1 MNLKRILLVAKKTL
15 VETLRDPILL
25 VFVLGLPA
33 FFMLICYIGYG
44 HTPKTATYPIL
55 LLSNTNKADSLLAEV
70 SAAVYSDGRPNF
82 EVITIKSREEAENA
96 LKDRRAA
103 ALLIL
108 EEESDGLVHYTIRG
122 DALYMNFI
130 KASTQLEAVI
140 IPWLEREQGK
150 PERFVLQV
158 KPLAHPRPISEFEA
172 YVPGMM
178 VFAILLIIP
187 QTAMLIGRERRWGTL
202 RRLDLSLLR
211 PAEFLGGLCLS
222 QLVVAAIQVLLM
234 FGAALALG
242 FQNRGS
248 LLLAL
253 IIGIILAFS
262 SVGMGLL
269 LGCFMRTDTD
279 ALNTGSSVS
288 MIQVFLSGAFFAM
301 PTPIL
306 FTLLDHPINL
316 FDFIPASHSMLALQQ
331 VLSGGANL
339 AEVGFRTGASLL
351 LSLLYFVI
359 GVLVYRRLNDKQ
371 IFYR

>member
-1 MNLKRILLVAKKTL
+1 MNLRRTLLIARKTI

-55 LLSNTNKADSLLAEV
+55 LLTNTDKADALLTKI
-70 SAAVYSDGRPNF
+70 STAAYSDGRPNF
-82 EVITIKSREEAENA
+82 ALMSIGNREEAETS
-96 LKDRRAA
+96 LKDRKAA
-103 ALLIL
+103 ALLNL
-108 EEESDGLVHYTIRG
+108 EEDSAGQVHYTIRG

-130 KASTQLEAVI
+130 KASSQLEAVI
-140 IPWLEREQGK
+140 IPWLEKQQGK
-150 PERFVLQV
+150 PERFLLQE
-158 KPLAHPRPISEFEA
+158 KPLDHPRPISEFEA

-178 VFAILLIIP
+178 IFAILLIIP

-211 PAEFLGGLCLS
+211 PSELLGGLCLS
-222 QLVVAAIQVLLM
+222 QLAVAALQVLLM
-234 FGAALALG
+234 FAAALALG

-253 IIGIILAFS
+253 GIGIILAFS

-269 LGCFMRTDTD
+269 LGCFIRTDTD
-279 ALNTGSSVS
+279 ALNTGSAVS

-316 FDFIPASHSMLALQQ
+316 FDFLPASHGMLALQQ
-331 VLSGGANL
+331 VLSGGASL
-339 AEVGFRTGASLL
+339 TEVAFRTTATLV
-351 LSLLYFVI
+351 LSMFYFFVC
-359 GVLVYRRLNDKQ
+359 VLVYRRLK
-371 IFYR
+371 Y

>member
-1 MNLKRILLVAKKTL
+1 MNLKRTLLVAKKTL

-25 VFVLGLPA
+25 VLVLALPA

-44 HTPKTATYPIL
+44 HTPKTATYPVL
-55 LLSNTNKADSLLAEV
+55 VLSNTNKAEGLLAEV
-70 SAAVYSDGRPNF
+70 KAAAYSDGRPNF
-82 EVITIKSREEAENA
+82 KLITINSREDAEKE
-96 LKDRRAA
+96 LKDRKTA
-103 ALLIL
+103 ALLML
-108 EEESDGLVHYTIRG
+108 EEESDGLLGFTIRG

-140 IPWLEREQGK
+140 IPWLEKEQGK
-150 PERFVLQV
+150 PERFLLQV
-158 KPLAHPRPISEFEA
+158 NPLAHPRSISEFES

-202 RRLDLSLLR
+202 RRLDMSLLR

-222 QLVVAAIQVLLM
+222 QLVVAAIQVLVM

-253 IIGIILAFS
+253 VIGINLAFS

-279 ALNTGSSVS
+279 ALNTGSAVS

-301 PTPIL
+301 PTPVL

-331 VLSGGANL
+331 VLSGGATL
-339 AEVGFRTGASLL
+339 AEVGFRTTATLL
-351 LSLLYFVI
+351 LSLVYFFI
-359 GVLVYRRLNDKQ
+359 GIIVYRRLNYQ
-371 IFYR
+371 

>member
-1 MNLKRILLVAKKTL
+1 MNIKRTLLIARKTL
-15 VETLRDPILL
+15 RETLRDPILL

-44 HTPKTATYPIL
+44 HTPKTATYPVL
-55 LLSNTNKADSLLAEV
+55 VLSNTDKADALLANI
-70 SAAVYSDGRPNF
+70 SAAAYSDGRMNF
-82 EVITIKSREEAENA
+82 ALSPVSSREKAETA
-96 LKDRRAA
+96 LKDRDAA
-103 ALLIL
+103 VLLIL
-108 EEESDGLVHYTIRG
+108 DEDSTGMVTYTIRG

-130 KASTQLEAVI
+130 KASTQLESVI
-140 IPWLEREQGK
+140 IPWLEKQQGK
-150 PERFVLQV
+150 PERFLLQE

-211 PAEFLGGLCLS
+211 PSELMGGVCLS
-222 QLVVAAIQVLLM
+222 QLVVSAFQVILM
-234 FGAALALG
+234 FTAALVLG
-242 FQNRGS
+242 FHNRGS

-253 IIGIILAFS
+253 GIGIILAFS

-269 LGCFMRTDTD
+269 VGCFIRTDTD
-279 ALNTGSSVS
+279 ALNTGSAVS

-316 FDFIPASHSMLALQQ
+316 FDFLPASHGMLALQQ
-331 VLSGGANL
+331 VLSGGATL
-339 AEVGFRTGASLL
+339 AEVGFRITATLL
-351 LSLLYFVI
+351 LSLLYFFI
-359 GVLVYRRLNDKQ
+359 GVLVYRRQNYK
-371 IFYR
+371 

>member
-1 MNLKRILLVAKKTL
+1 MNLKRTLLVARKTL

-25 VFVLGLPA
+25 VFVLGLPV

-44 HTPKTATYPIL
+44 HTPKTATYPVL
-55 LLSNTNKADSLLAEV
+55 VFSNTHQADALLAKI
-70 SAAVYSDGRPNF
+70 SAATYTDGRPNF
-82 EVITIKSREEAENA
+82 AIEKISSRDEAETS
-96 LKDRRAA
+96 LKDRKAA

-108 EEESDGLVHYTIRG
+108 EEDAEGVVHYTIRG
-122 DALYMNFI
+122 DALYMSFV
-130 KASTQLEAVI
+130 KTSSQLEAII
-140 IPWLEREQGK
+140 IPWLERQQGK
-150 PERFVLQV
+150 PERFLLQV
-158 KPLAHPRPISEFEA
+158 KPLDRPRPISEFEA

-202 RRLDLSLLR
+202 RRLDLSLLH
-211 PAEFLGGLCLS
+211 PAELLGGFCLS
-222 QLVVAAIQVLLM
+222 QLVVAAFQVLLM
-234 FGAALALG
+234 FASALALG

-253 IIGIILAFS
+253 GIGIILAFS

-269 LGCFMRTDTD
+269 LGCFIRNDTD
-279 ALNTGSSVS
+279 ALNTGSAVS

-306 FTLLDHPINL
+306 FTWMDHPINL
-316 FDFIPASHSMLALQQ
+316 FDFLPASHGMLALQQ

-339 AEVGFRTGASLL
+339 AEVGFRCTATLL
-351 LSLLYFVI
+351 LSLFYFFL
-359 GVLVYRRLNDKQ
+359 GVLVYRKFNYK
-371 IFYR
+371 